1 MTESPLQA
9 QAGQQAELG
18 IENQICKVMGIV
30 NVTEDSFSDGGLYK
44 TFDAAIAHAH
54 ELLAEGAHILDIGG
68 ESTRPGAHRVSE
80 DEEIARVVP
89 VVRELGAEGHLVS
102 VDTMRAS
109 VAEAA
114 IAEGAVFI
122 NDVSGGLADPN
133 MYAVCADADVPICLM
148 HWKTDRFGSAS
159 GRAET
164 HPDGIVADVR
174 EHLLQLVDGAMDAGI
189 VEENIVLD
197 PGLGF
202 AKNADDNWAL
212 LHGLPEL
219 IDLGFPVLVGAS
231 RKRFA
236 AAVGSEARAPKQ
248 ADAATTAISALSAAA
263 GAWAVRVHNVAD
275 NLDAVRV
282 AQAWNLGR
290 SLTGYTAAGDYPE
303 GGSNRAAQHDESPAE
318 SPAEPALEGDE

>member
-1 MTESPLQA
+1 MTESPVQA
-9 QAGQQAELG
+9 QAEQQAEQQMELG
-18 IENQICKVMGIV
+18 IENQLCKVMGIV

-54 ELLAEGAHILDIGG
+54 ELVDQGAHILDIGG

-80 DEEIARVVP
+80 EEEIARVVP
-89 VVRELGAEGHLVS
+89 VVRELAAEGHLVS

-133 MYAVCADADVPICLM
+133 MFAVCADADVPICLM

-164 HPDGIVADVR
+164 RPDGIVADVR
-174 EHLLQLVDGAMDAGI
+174 EHLLQLVDRALAAGI

-231 RKRFA
+231 RKRFV
-236 AAVGSEARAPKQ
+236 AAVGGEVRAPKQ
-248 ADAATTAISALSAAA
+248 ADAATAAISALSAAA

-275 NLDAVRV
+275 SLDAVRV

-290 SLTGYTAAGDYPE
+290 SLTDYSAAGDYPE
-303 GGSNRAAQHDESPAE
+303 GGSNRAAQEAASPTESTSKGNE
-318 SPAEPALEGDE
+318 

>member
-1 MTESPLQA
+1 METE
-9 QAGQQAELG
+9 QQR
-18 IENQICKVMGIV
+18 CRVMGIV
-30 NVTEDSFSDGGLYK
+30 NVTEDSFSDGGLYN
-44 TFDAAIAHAH
+44 TFDAAMAHARD
-54 ELLAEGAHILDIGG
+54 LADQGADILDIGG

-89 VVRELGAEGHLVS
+89 VVRELAAEGHLVS

-133 MYAVCADADVPICLM
+133 MYRVCAEAEVPICLM

-159 GRAET
+159 GRAQA
-164 HPDGIVADVR
+164 HAGGIVADVR
-174 EHLLQLVDGAMDAGI
+174 EHLLRLVDDALAAGI

-202 AKNADDNWAL
+202 AKNGDDNWAL

-236 AAVGSEARAPKQ
+236 AAVGGESRAPKQ

-275 NLDAVRV
+275 SLDAVRV
-282 AQAWNLGR
+282 AQAWGLGH
-290 SLTGYTAAGDYPE
+290 SLTGNSASGDYPE
-303 GGSNRAAQHDESPAE
+303 GGGNQAAGSASTDAQTAATTAAAATAATAATAAAE
-318 SPAEPALEGDE
+318 NERN

>member
-1 MTESPLQA
+1 MGFADQL
-9 QAGQQAELG
+9 
-18 IENQICKVMGIV
+18 CKVMGIV

-54 ELLAEGAHILDIGG
+54 ELIDEGAHILDIGG

-80 DEEIARVVP
+80 KEEIGRVVP
-89 VVRELGAEGHLVS
+89 VVRELAGQGHLVS
-102 VDTMRAS
+102 VDTMRAR

-133 MYAVCADADVPICLM
+133 MYAVCADGDVPICLM

-159 GRAET
+159 GRADT
-164 HPDGIVADVR
+164 HPEGIVADVR
-174 EHLLQLVDGAMDAGI
+174 EHLLRLVDDAMGAGI

-236 AAVGSEARAPKQ
+236 AAVGGQARAPMQ

-282 AQAWNLGR
+282 AQAWALGR
-290 SLTGYTAAGDYPE
+290 SLTGYAAAGDYPE
-303 GGSNRAAQHDESPAE
+303 GGSNRAADSSEASLQSCAEAPLESPRE
-318 SPAEPALEGDE
+318 SSQEGNA

>member
-1 MTESPLQA
+1 ML
-9 QAGQQAELG
+9 AENAR
-18 IENQICKVMGIV
+18 ERCKVMGIV

-54 ELLAEGAHILDIGG
+54 ELAAEGADILDIGG

-80 DEEIARVVP
+80 EEEISRVVP
-89 VVRELGAEGHLVS
+89 VVRELAKEGHLVS

-133 MYAVCADADVPICLM
+133 MYRVCADGEVPICLM

-174 EHLLQLVDGAMDAGI
+174 KHLLRLVDDALAAGI

-236 AAVGSEARAPKQ
+236 AAIGGEARAPKE
-248 ADAATTAISALSAAA
+248 ADAATAAISTLSAAA

-282 AQAWNLGR
+282 AQAWGLGR
-290 SLTGYTAAGDYPE
+290 SLTGYSAAGDYPE
-303 GGSNRAAQHDESPAE
+303 GGGNRAADNSGNSGNVAADSATTTTERA
-318 SPAEPALEGDE
+318 